1 MSTDKTKSDAARATV
16 YKRVRVTKM
25 GLRIGGGVAAA
36 GAVVTVP
43 EFIAAAVVKNGEG
56 TDLGYAATSKPQT
69 TK

>member
-1 MSTDKTKSDAARATV
+1 MSTDKTKSDAAPATV

-25 GLRIGGGVAAA
+25 GLRIAGGVAAA

-43 EFIAAAVVKNGEG
+43 EAIAAAVVKNGEG
-56 TDLGYAATSKPQT
+56 TDLGYAATTNPEP